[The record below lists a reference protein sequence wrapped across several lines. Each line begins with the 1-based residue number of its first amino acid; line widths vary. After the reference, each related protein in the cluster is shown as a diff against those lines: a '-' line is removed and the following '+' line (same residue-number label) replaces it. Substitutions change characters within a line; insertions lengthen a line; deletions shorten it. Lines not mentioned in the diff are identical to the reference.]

1 MNDKIVQKESSHKTT
16 ITESFSLKNGQ
27 EVESDSTI
35 QVQKV
40 YKMKKDLKEKYGY
53 NKEKK
58 ISDFNSIFVNNVKEI
73 TQYLPTYSTQY
84 FDVAW
89 YGDDGKVYIGIDIS
103 NGTITNENGVS
114 TSTDNS
120 YRYSIWRF
128 DKVED
133 LNNSMEN
140 VGNLKNEE
148 KLLKSSSKVLQSSI
162 ATWYKTLRVVALV
175 GLLSVLVYVGIRIIL
190 SSTSQEKAKYKNM
203 IKDWIIAI
211 CLLFV
216 LHYIMSFTIQ
226 ITNSILGIF
235 NSNPNI
241 VGADGTDVLM
251 TKIRQGVGDIEE
263 GSNFRILF
271 SKIVIYIVLVIFTV
285 MFVLQ
290 YLKRV
295 VMLAFL
301 TMIAPLITLTYPLD
315 KIKDGQA
322 QAFSMWIREYVFNAL
337 LPVIHIILYY
347 MLVGSALDFITNGD
361 NWLYAIVAV
370 GFLIPAEKF
379 FRKMFGFDKASSVGQ
394 LGAAAGGA
402 LVMNAINKLGH
413 RSGKQAAGSSDGS
426 SKGANRTASSNAL
439 NITPG
444 EGGAPG
450 GSQAPAPGGDGLPV
464 GPQAPAPGGSG
475 APGGSQAPVPGGSGV
490 PGNISGS
497 KPKIGGFKAGAAAV
511 GRRYFNKNTAKKVGK
526 MARKGIIGG
535 LGAATLGTVG
545 LAAGVATGDLSN
557 AFKYGA
563 AGVGA
568 GYMGANYA
576 GDKILA
582 GEKNVRETFME
593 GYIGQDEYNNRK
605 SDKEFYSSKEFR
617 DMVNNNSLLTNKT
630 GLGRTE
636 EMKKAVQTYRDNGIT
651 DTSKIT
657 SAMKM
662 GLSPEEG
669 AYAIRLAGII
679 GRSGWNNPKTR
690 EDFERRYKAN
700 IPNNNGRANAIWN
713 SIESLL

>member
-1 MNDKIVQKESSHKTT
+1 MQNTV
-16 ITESFSLKNGQ
+16 
-27 EVESDSTI
+27 
-35 QVQKV
+35 
-40 YKMKKDLKEKYGY
+40 
-53 NKEKK
+53 
-58 ISDFNSIFVNNVKEI
+58 
-73 TQYLPTYSTQY
+73 
-84 FDVAW
+84 
-89 YGDDGKVYIGIDIS
+89 
-103 NGTITNENGVS
+103 
-114 TSTDNS
+114 
-120 YRYSIWRF
+120 
-128 DKVED
+128 
-133 LNNSMEN
+133 
-140 VGNLKNEE
+140 
-148 KLLKSSSKVLQSSI
+148 
-162 ATWYKTLRVVALV
+162 ATWYKALRAFALV
-175 GLLSVLVYVGIRIIL
+175 GLLSVLVYIGIRILI
-190 SSTSQEKAKYKNM
+190 SSTGQEKAKYKKM
-203 IKDWIIAI
+203 IMDWVAAI
-211 CLLFV
+211 C
-216 LHYIMSFTIQ
+216 
-226 ITNSILGIF
+226 IL
-235 NSNPNI
+235 
-241 VGADGTDVLM
+241 
-251 TKIRQGVGDIEE
+251 
-263 GSNFRILF
+263 
-271 SKIVIYIVLVIFTV
+271 
-285 MFVLQ
+285 FVLQ
-290 YLKRV
+290 YIMIFTLKITESITNIFSVQVIGEDGRDDLMSDIRGSVGGDDETEIDYTNFETFINTIMYLALVIETGIFSVYYLKRLV
-295 VMLAFL
+295 YMAFF
-301 TMIAPLITLTYPLD
+301 TMIAPLVALTYPLD

-322 QAFSMWIREYVFNAL
+322 QAFSTLIKEYVFNAL
-337 LPVIHIILYY
+337 IQPVHLLLYY
-347 MLVGSALDFITNGD
+347 IFISSAIDLASGNP
-361 NWLYAIVAV
+361 LYAVVAL
-370 GFLIPAEKF
+370 GFMMPAEKF
-379 FRKMFGFDKASSVGQ
+379 FRKMFGFEKASSVSQ
-394 LGAAAGGA
+394 VGAAAGGA

-426 SKGANRTASSNAL
+426 SKGANRTPSSNAL

-475 APGGSQAPVPGGSGV
+475 APVGSQVPVPGESGA

-497 KPKIGGFKAGAAAV
+497 KPKIGGFKAGAAAL

-526 MARKGIIGG
+526 MARRGIIGG